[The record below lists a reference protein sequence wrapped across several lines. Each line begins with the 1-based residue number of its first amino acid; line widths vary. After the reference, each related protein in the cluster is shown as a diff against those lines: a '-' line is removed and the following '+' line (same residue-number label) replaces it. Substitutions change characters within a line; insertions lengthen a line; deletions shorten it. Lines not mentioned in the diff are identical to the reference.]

1 MIKTFLMLFIGVFWL
16 KIYKFIHHTNRT
28 KMTDSYALAIFCK
41 TPELGLVKTR
51 LAASIG
57 DQKALEI
64 YLDLLKITDGETKPF
79 SSSRHVFLTSALEES
94 LEKMRSTLQRQDLFT
109 DPKTNFAIQQGE
121 DLGQRMSAAFETLF
135 QNHRSVVLIGCDLP
149 ELTSTLITQAFEALQ
164 NNDLVI
170 GPSYDG
176 GYYLIG
182 LNKNTPELFEEISWS
197 TEKVLKQTLER
208 AERLSLK
215 VQLLGQL
222 RDIDTLE
229 DLYLTKL
236 K

>member
-1 MIKTFLMLFIGVFWL
+1 
-16 KIYKFIHHTNRT
+16 
-28 KMTDSYALAIFCK
+28 MTDSYALAVFCK

-51 LAASIG
+51 LAASVG
-57 DQKALEI
+57 NQKALEI

-94 LEKMRSTLQRQDLFT
+94 LEKMRSTLQRQDLLT
-109 DPKTNFAIQQGE
+109 DPKTSFIAQQGE
-121 DLGQRMSAAFETLF
+121 DLGERMNLAFRNLL
-135 QNHRSVVLIGCDLP
+135 QNHESAVLIGCDLP
-149 ELTSTLITQAFEALQ
+149 ELTSTLITQAFEALE

-170 GPSYDG
+170 GPSHDG

-182 LNKNTPELFEEISWS
+182 LKKETPRLFKEISWS
-197 TEKVLKQTLER
+197 TGKVLKQTLES

-215 VQLLGQL
+215 VQLLDRL

-229 DLYLTKL
+229 DLNLSQL

>member
-1 MIKTFLMLFIGVFWL
+1 
-16 KIYKFIHHTNRT
+16 
-28 KMTDSYALAIFCK
+28 MTDKKALVIFCK
-41 TPELGLVKTR
+41 TPEKGFVKTR
-51 LAASIG
+51 LAASVG
-57 DQKALEI
+57 NQKALET
-64 YLDLLKITDGETKPF
+64 YLDLLKITDEQTRIF
-79 SSSRHVFLTSALEES
+79 SFSRHLFLVSALEDS
-94 LEKMRSTLQRQDLFT
+94 IEKMQSTLREQDLFT

-149 ELTSTLITQAFEALQ
+149 DLTSALISKAFDTLQS
-164 NNDLVI
+164 NDLVI
-170 GPSYDG
+170 GPSCDG